1 MDADRFHCV
10 GPRRRD
16 LHLAH
21 RRSQAKINLC
31 YAAGAKERSQAD
43 QAAKAPNEVCR
54 LGEVDCMKAVAKKK
68 DQTRAEATA
77 DFQAMGIL
85 RCDACGD
92 DFVIYHSP
100 AFVDKSVADRQAY
113 WLEKVLAEE
122 HERDKKHPDRI
133 ELPD

>member
-1 MDADRFHCV
+1 MMGALPHF
-10 GPRRRD
+10 RRKWKRKDD
-16 LHLAH
+16 L
-21 RRSQAKINLC
+21 
-31 YAAGAKERSQAD
+31 
-43 QAAKAPNEVCR
+43 KAPNEVCR
-54 LGEVDCMKAVAKKK
+54 LGEVDRMKAVAIKK
-68 DQTRAEATA
+68 DLTRAEATA
-77 DFQAMGIL
+77 DLQAMGIL

-100 AFVDKSVADRQAY
+100 AFVNKSVADRQAY

>member
-1 MDADRFHCV
+1 
-10 GPRRRD
+10 
-16 LHLAH
+16 
-21 RRSQAKINLC
+21 
-31 YAAGAKERSQAD
+31 
-43 QAAKAPNEVCR
+43 
-54 LGEVDCMKAVAKKK
+54 MKAVAIKK
-68 DQTRAEATA
+68 DQTRAGATA
-77 DFQAMGIL
+77 DYQAMGIL
-85 RCDACGD
+85 RCDMCGD